1 MDFDI
6 PFTFQF
12 FIKVKERL
20 FGSLGIG
27 IKNFTEYI

>member
-6 PFTFQF
+6 PFTFQ
-12 FIKVKERL
+12 VKERL